1 MMDEQHREVQARPG
15 QQEDAS
21 KQQRAM
27 RENVMRI
34 ALTSE
39 ARQRLANIRMVK
51 PDVAHAIEE
60 YIIQMVSAGRLKRT
74 IDDDQLK
81 ELLTTIQGTA
91 KREFKIR
98 RI

>member
-1 MMDEQHREVQARPG
+1 MMDEQRKEVQQKPG
-15 QQEDAS
+15 SQEDAS
-21 KQQRAM
+21 RRAM
-27 RENVMRI
+27 RENIMRI

-39 ARQRLANIRMVK
+39 ARQRLTNVRMVK

-60 YIIQMVSAGRLKRT
+60 YIIQLVSSGRLKRT

-81 ELLTTIQGTA
+81 EMLQTIQGTG

>member
-1 MMDEQHREVQARPG
+1 MDEQHKEVHQRG
-15 QQEDAS
+15 SSQEEQS
-21 KQQRAM
+21 KRAM

-39 ARQRLANIRMVK
+39 ARQRLTNVRMVK
-51 PDVAHAIEE
+51 PEVAQAVEE
-60 YIIQMVSAGRLKRT
+60 YIIQLVTSGRLKRT

-81 ELLTTIQGTA
+81 ELLTTIQGTG

>member
-1 MMDEQHREVQARPG
+1 MMDEQHKEVQQKG
-15 QQEDAS
+15 GSQEDAS
-21 KQQRAM
+21 RRAM
-27 RENVMRI
+27 RENVMRV

-60 YIIQMVSAGRLKRT
+60 YIIQLVSSGRLKRT
-74 IDDDQLK
+74 IDDEQLK
-81 ELLTTIQGTA
+81 GLLTTIQGTA

>member
-1 MMDEQHREVQARPG
+1 MMDEQHKEVQQKAG
-15 QQEDAS
+15 SQDEAS
-21 KQQRAM
+21 RRAM
-27 RENVMRI
+27 RDNVMRI

-39 ARQRLANIRMVK
+39 ARQRLTNVRMVK

-60 YIIQMVSAGRLKRT
+60 YIIQLVSSGRLKRT
-74 IDDDQLK
+74 IDDEQLK
-81 ELLTTIQGTA
+81 ELLTSIQGTG

>member
-1 MMDEQHREVQARPG
+1 MMDEQHKEVQQRPG
-15 QQEDAS
+15 AQDDA
-21 KQQRAM
+21 QRRAM

-39 ARQRLANIRMVK
+39 ARQRLTNVRMVK

-60 YIIQMVSAGRLKRT
+60 YIIQLVSSGRLKRT
-74 IDDDQLK
+74 IDDEQLK
-81 ELLTTIQGTA
+81 DLLSSIQGTA
-91 KREFKIR
+91 KKEFKIR

>member
-1 MMDEQHREVQARPG
+1 MDEQHKEVQQKAG
-15 QQEDAS
+15 SQDEAS
-21 KQQRAM
+21 RRAM

-39 ARQRLANIRMVK
+39 ARQRLTNVRMVK

-60 YIIQMVSAGRLKRT
+60 YIIQLVSSGRLKRT
-74 IDDDQLK
+74 IDDEQLK
-81 ELLTTIQGTA
+81 ELLTSIQGTA

>member
-1 MMDEQHREVQARPG
+1 MMDEQHKEVQQRGG

-21 KQQRAM
+21 RRAM
-27 RENVMRI
+27 RENVMRV

-39 ARQRLANIRMVK
+39 ARQRLTNVRMVK

-60 YIIQMVSAGRLKRT
+60 YIIQLVSSGRLKRT
-74 IDDDQLK
+74 IDDEQLK
-81 ELLTTIQGTA
+81 ELLTTIQGTG
-91 KREFKIR
+91 KKEFKIR

>member
-1 MMDEQHREVQARPG
+1 MMDEQHKEVQARQG
-15 QQEDAS
+15 SQEEAS
-21 KQQRAM
+21 KRAM

-39 ARQRLANIRMVK
+39 ARQRLTNVRMVK
-51 PDVAHAIEE
+51 PEVAHAIEE
-60 YIIQMVSAGRLKRT
+60 YIIQLVSSGRLKRT
-74 IDDDQLK
+74 IDDEQLK
-81 ELLTTIQGTA
+81 EMLTTIQGTG

>member
-1 MMDEQHREVQARPG
+1 MDEQHRDVQSKG
-15 QQEDAS
+15 SSQDDAS
-21 KQQRAM
+21 KRAL
-27 RENVMRI
+27 RDNVMRI

-39 ARQRLANIRMVK
+39 ARQRLTNVRMVK
-51 PDVAHAIEE
+51 PDVAQAIEE
-60 YIIQMVSAGRLKRT
+60 YIIQLVSSGRLKRT

-81 ELLTTIQGTA
+81 EMLTTIQGTG

>member
-1 MMDEQHREVQARPG
+1 MMDEQHKEVQPRA
-15 QQEDAS
+15 AS
-21 KQQRAM
+21 QDEASRRAM
-27 RENVMRI
+27 RENVMRV

-60 YIIQMVSAGRLKRT
+60 YIIQLVSSGRLKRT

-81 ELLTTIQGTA
+81 ELLSNIQGTG

>member
-81 ELLTTIQGTA
+81 ELLSSIQGQG
-91 KREFKIR
+91 KKEFKIR

>member
-1 MMDEQHREVQARPG
+1 MMDEQHKEVQQRAAS
-15 QQEDAS
+15 QEEAS
-21 KQQRAM
+21 KRAM

-39 ARQRLANIRMVK
+39 ARQRLTNVRMVK
-51 PDVAHAIEE
+51 PEVARAIEE
-60 YIIQMVSAGRLKRT
+60 YIIQLASSGRLKRT

-81 ELLTTIQGTA
+81 EMLSTIQGTA